1 MFYTFFT
8 YNGQFPESKNN
19 VIHIDRNVGNLQT
32 KEQVMDKIIHIVMTR
47 ITSTLDLAIDEK
59 VCCSI
64 QRDGDVIT
72 ADLGK
77 NSMRTFQV
85 VEELNMMNTDN
96 VKLTS
101 AQRNKKMDMYSDIA
115 VFFKKNKMLTL
126 NNIAVAFLDMPS
138 EQEPVTHK
146 ILKVEPQEDGFV
158 YVLSYNPINAKYY
171 VSRLSDWSYDMIY
184 ELYVK
189 VKSLISK

>member
-8 YNGQFPESKNN
+8 YNGQYPESKNS
-19 VIHIDRNVGNLQT
+19 VIHIDRNVGNFQT

-59 VCCSI
+59 ICCSV

-72 ADLGK
+72 VDLGK
-77 NSMRTFQV
+77 NSTRTFQV
-85 VEELNMMNTDN
+85 VDVLNMMNTDN
-96 VKLTS
+96 VELTS
-101 AQRNKKMDMYSDIA
+101 AQRNEKMDMYSDIA
-115 VFFKKNKMLTL
+115 VFFKKNKTLTL
-126 NNIAVAFLDMPS
+126 NNIAVTFVDMFS
-138 EQEPVTHK
+138 EQEPVAHK
-146 ILKVEPQEDGFV
+146 ILKVEPLEDGFV

-171 VSRLSDWSYDMIY
+171 VSRLSDWSYDMVY

-189 VKSLISK
+189 VKPLISK